1 MMLITRKKL
10 KHEKQHK
17 TNDRTFDGI
26 AYDFFATVKKTIVGL
41 LLNASSTLK

>member
-17 TNDRTFDGI
+17 TNDHTFDVI
-26 AYDFFATVKKTIVGL
+26 AYDFFATVKKQ
-41 LLNASSTLK
+41 SSVFYSMQVQR